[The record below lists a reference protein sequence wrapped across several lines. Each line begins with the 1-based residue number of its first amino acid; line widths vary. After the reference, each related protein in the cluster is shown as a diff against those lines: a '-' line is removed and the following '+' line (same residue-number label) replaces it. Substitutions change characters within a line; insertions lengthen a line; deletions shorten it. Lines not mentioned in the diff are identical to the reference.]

1 MIRDEI
7 ILKAALEFD
16 PEWDYDFRKG
26 TLGPT
31 LYVHTDSKEKAHII
45 RKTIPGDF
53 EGYPVIVTYNTA
65 DIFSDAY

>member
-7 ILKAALEFD
+7 ILKAAIQFD

-26 TLGPT
+26 TLGLT
-31 LYVHTDSKEKAHII
+31 LYVHADCKEKAHLI

-53 EGYPVIVTYNTA
+53 EGYPVIVTYNA
-65 DIFSDAY
+65 GNWYDNP

>member
-7 ILKAALEFD
+7 ILKAAIQFD

-31 LYVHTDSKEKAHII
+31 LYVHADCKEKAHLI

-53 EGYPVIVTYNTA
+53 EGYPVIVTYNTG
-65 DIFSDAY
+65 DWFEDP